1 MDNRSM
7 TLKVD
12 LPRELLYGHYDA
24 TASNAHLKVTV
35 MQTRCDTLSCLRN
48 LVSLFCGGW
57 RTRLK

>member
-1 MDNRSM
+1 
-7 TLKVD
+7 LKVD

-24 TASNAHLKVTV
+24 AASNAHLKVTV